1 VQDSTPTTRTVTISD
16 IEDTIVDLVDQ
27 VSRGETR
34 IVVETGGVTI
44 AALVSSEDLKRLAR
58 LDEQRAERKR
68 VVAGMREPFRGVPPE
83 EIERATAKA
92 VSEVR
97 EEMRTEREAAAASQD
112 SRWAHDPELAYPEE
126 SDMANQPPPTQ
137 TLPMSDV
144 KSALSGLVD
153 AVCRNETR
161 VVIEKRG
168 APVAALVSVA
178 DLERLQQFDREWET
192 TTRSLERLSEAFAD
206 VPVEELEAKIDE
218 IIAAGRTRDLAERRS
233 A

>member
-1 VQDSTPTTRTVTISD
+1 VQASTPTTRTVTISD
-16 IEDTIVDLVDQ
+16 IEDTIVDLVNQ
-27 VSRGETR
+27 VSHGEAR

-44 AALVSSEDLKRLAR
+44 AALVSSADLKRLAR
-58 LDEQRAERKR
+58 LDEQQAQRKR
-68 VVAGMREPFRGVPPE
+68 VVAAMREPFRGIPPE
-83 EIERATAKA
+83 EIERETAKA
-92 VSEVR
+92 VAEAR
-97 EEMRTEREAAAASQD
+97 EEMRAGRETAAASQD
-112 SRWAHDPELAYPEE
+112 SHWAHDRELVYPEE

-161 VVIEKRG
+161 VLIEKRG
-168 APVAALVSVA
+168 TPVAALVSVA
-178 DLERLQQFDREWET
+178 DLERLQQFDREWSSP
-192 TTRSLERLSEAFAD
+192 TRSLERISEAFAD

-218 IIAAGRTRDLAERRS
+218 IIAAGRARDLVERRS